1 MRLGPERE
9 ECERLE
15 AAIQRVLDSAER
27 I

>member
-9 ECERLE
+9 EFEGLE